1 MAQWLAQGTHNSLV
15 GGSNPPG
22 PTFQASFLGCT
33 MGDKLEEKTNTKY
46 GNLEITVEGM
56 DEIQLAE
63 LMGVVMVGRS
73 YISTDEDIEDAK
85 GFGPTK
91 EE

>member
-1 MAQWLAQGTHNSLV
+1 
-15 GGSNPPG
+15 
-22 PTFQASFLGCT
+22 

-63 LMGVVMVGRS
+63 LMDFVTEKVESMGVVMVGRS